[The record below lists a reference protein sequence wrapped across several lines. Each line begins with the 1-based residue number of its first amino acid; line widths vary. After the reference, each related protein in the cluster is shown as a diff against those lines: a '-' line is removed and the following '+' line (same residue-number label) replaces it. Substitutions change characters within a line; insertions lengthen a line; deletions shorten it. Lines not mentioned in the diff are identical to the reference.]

1 MLNVDHLIVNGD
13 VMYRCLIHEMLTE
26 KLQNWNSFFTMH
38 PYPPFLKFR
47 QRQSPH
53 PFSSGKDKEFTWLSQ
68 VQSLNTFLEHDILQQ
83 NND

>member
-1 MLNVDHLIVNGD
+1 MV
-13 VMYRCLIHEMLTE
+13 
-26 KLQNWNSFFTMH
+26 TMH

-53 PFSSGKDKEFTWLSQ
+53 ALSSWKDKEFTWLSQ